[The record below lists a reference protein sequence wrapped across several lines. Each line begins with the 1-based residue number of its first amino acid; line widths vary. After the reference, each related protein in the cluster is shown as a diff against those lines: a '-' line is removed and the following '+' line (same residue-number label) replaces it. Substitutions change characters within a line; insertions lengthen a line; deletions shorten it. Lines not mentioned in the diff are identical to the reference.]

1 MKRSTFRV
9 GWALALLSMA
19 TLACTCGLL
28 SGLGQA
34 QQGLQ
39 TVQAAATELAT
50 SGALETIQAVVTQGG
65 FEETAQ
71 ALATQVEAIATQ
83 PTSGGGNTLSD
94 APEDIP
100 VLEDTQGFFGSKEV
114 VSYLTSTDYQTVVE
128 FYKTEM
134 AANGWAEDGSQT
146 SVETADAAVLYYTK
160 DSRQAIVTISAAA
173 GQTSVQVLIQQ

>member
-1 MKRSTFRV
+1 
-9 GWALALLSMA
+9 MA

-71 ALATQVEAIATQ
+71 ALATQVEAATQ
-83 PTSGGGNTLSD
+83 PTSSGGTTLGD

-100 VLEDTQGFFGSKEV
+100 VLEDTQGFFGSADV
-114 VSYLTSTDYQTVVE
+114 VSYFTSDEYKSVLE